1 MHAHD
6 SFPNGSAS
14 HGSPGTPAGAAQP
27 RAEAASRSENP
38 GWRPG
43 DPEGADAAAVADA
56 PERTD
61 ETRARAEA
69 ADGVDRQ
76 AALRALRNLEA
87 TEARLTRNARR
98 EIDEARAKLVQEL
111 LPVLDNLDRTIRAAY
126 SARSDPAMLE
136 GVRMVRHQ
144 LESVL
149 RGYGVERIEALDQ
162 RFDPNLHEAIGVA
175 TVSDPRRHGMV
186 VQQAEP
192 GYRYGDRL
200 LRPAKVS
207 VGKLIAPV
215 EAQRA
220 LWR

>member
-6 SFPNGSAS
+6 SFPNGS
-14 HGSPGTPAGAAQP
+14 SPDGPGGPTQP
-27 RAEAASRSENP
+27 QAEAAPRSENP
-38 GWRPG
+38 AWRPG
-43 DPEGADAAAVADA
+43 DPEGPGAMAEADA
-56 PERTD
+56 PEASD
-61 ETRARAEA
+61 ATRARAEA
-69 ADGVDRQ
+69 PDGPGRQ

-87 TEARLTRNARR
+87 TEARLARNARR
-98 EIDEARAKLVQEL
+98 EIDEARGKLVQEL

-126 SARSDPAMLE
+126 ASRSDPAMLE

-215 EAQRA
+215 EARA